1 MELNGFD
8 VVKNVEEVGLNGV
21 RVRGLAQDFQ
31 QGRIRD
37 KEETGK
43 EQTLLLQIA
52 V

>member
-21 RVRGLAQDFQ
+21 GVGGLAQNFQ
-31 QGRIRD
+31 QGRIRN

-43 EQTLLLQIA
+43 EQTFLLQIP